1 MFINIYYMNSIYKIK
16 FEESSSFLRNYY
28 DTKLSNGD
36 KRKIERLE
44 ALSYFD
50 YEENEKYICILI
62 ASIYD
67 IKEYLSIMSKN
78 SIKFRYSDMSDDI
91 LKRRIDIINEL
102 RDKVNESSSVT
113 FSFFTEDLESWIF
126 DNLNIDIVLDKIS
139 EVGIEN
145 LSDIENKFLKNLNNE
160 KNE

>member
-50 YEENEKYICILI
+50 YEENGKYICILI

-145 LSDIENKFLKNLNNE
+145 LSDIENKFLKKLNNE
-160 KNE
+160 KK